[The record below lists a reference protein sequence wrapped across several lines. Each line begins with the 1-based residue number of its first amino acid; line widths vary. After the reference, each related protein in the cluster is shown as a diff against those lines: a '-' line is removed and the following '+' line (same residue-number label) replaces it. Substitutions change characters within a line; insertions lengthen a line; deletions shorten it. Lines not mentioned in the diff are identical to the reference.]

1 MADCDRFSVRKTPPM
16 RIVQIC
22 SARDLG
28 GGEKHLADLANALAS
43 RGHDVSGL
51 VVPRSP
57 LCVELSALPKQNI
70 VELPMRNSMNL
81 ISVYKLGR
89 CLRGRRIE
97 IIHAHMAR
105 DYPLAALAASRADGT
120 QLVLTRHVLFQL
132 HKSHRLTL
140 RNVARVIAVSRAVF
154 DSLRAQRVFD
164 RSKITVVYNGID
176 VDRFAGAR
184 EVRTDKDPD
193 ARFRVGMIGHIAPI
207 KGHKEFLRAAAIVC
221 QRRDDVDFV
230 IVGED
235 KSYRG
240 ENRRRIEK
248 LIAELKIGPRVKLLG
263 WTNEVEKV
271 LGTFDLFVSPARA
284 EPFGLAIVEAMAA
297 GVPVLATMSE
307 GACEIIEPDQ
317 TGRLVPLRDV
327 DALAGAIDEL
337 LSDPQEC
344 ERLSA
349 NAQHAACERFSLARM
364 VDETEDVYRQVLED
378 MHITG
383 IWNRPF
389 DPKRG
394 AG

>member
-1 MADCDRFSVRKTPPM
+1 M

-28 GGEKHLADLANALAS
+28 GGEKHLADLANALAT
-43 RGHDVSGL
+43 RGHDVYAV

-57 LCVELSALPKQNI
+57 LRTELSGLPKQNI
-70 VELPMRNSMNL
+70 VELPMRNSLNL
-81 ISVYKLGR
+81 ISAFKLAR
-89 CLRGRRIE
+89 FLRDRRIE

-105 DYPLAALAASRADGT
+105 DYPLAALAASRTNGT

-140 RNVARVIAVSRAVF
+140 RNVARVIAVSRAVS
-154 DSLRAQRVFD
+154 DRLRAQRIFD
-164 RSKITVVYNGID
+164 RSKITVIYNGID
-176 VDRFAGAR
+176 IDRFARGR
-184 EVRTDKDPD
+184 EGIAERDSD

-207 KGHKEFLRAAAIVC
+207 KGQKEFLRAAAIVC

-235 KSYRG
+235 KSYKG
-240 ENRRRIEK
+240 ENRQRIEK
-248 LIAELKIGPRVKLLG
+248 LIAELNIGQRVSVMG
-263 WTNEVEKV
+263 WTDNVAKV
-271 LGTFDLFVSPARA
+271 LSTFDLFVSPARA
-284 EPFGLAIVEAMAA
+284 EPFGLSIVEAMAA

-307 GACEIIEPDQ
+307 GASEIIEPDQ

-327 DALAGAIDEL
+327 KALANSIAEL
-337 LSDPQEC
+337 LLDPGEC
-344 ERLSA
+344 QRLSS
-349 NAQHAACERFSLARM
+349 NAQRAVRERFSLERM
-364 VDETEDVYRQVLED
+364 VDQTEDVYREVLED

-383 IWNRPF
+383 MWNRPF
-389 DPKRG
+389 DPKRS

>member
-1 MADCDRFSVRKTPPM
+1 
-16 RIVQIC
+16 
-22 SARDLG
+22 
-28 GGEKHLADLANALAS
+28 
-43 RGHDVSGL
+43 
-51 VVPRSP
+51 
-57 LCVELSALPKQNI
+57 
-70 VELPMRNSMNL
+70 
-81 ISVYKLGR
+81 
-89 CLRGRRIE
+89 
-97 IIHAHMAR
+97 
-105 DYPLAALAASRADGT
+105 
-120 QLVLTRHVLFQL
+120 
-132 HKSHRLTL
+132 
-140 RNVARVIAVSRAVF
+140 
-154 DSLRAQRVFD
+154 
-164 RSKITVVYNGID
+164 
-176 VDRFAGAR
+176 
-184 EVRTDKDPD
+184 
-193 ARFRVGMIGHIAPI
+193 
-207 KGHKEFLRAAAIVC
+207 
-221 QRRDDVDFV
+221 
-230 IVGED
+230 
-235 KSYRG
+235 
-240 ENRRRIEK
+240 
-248 LIAELKIGPRVKLLG
+248 LG

-284 EPFGLAIVEAMAA
+284 EPFGLSIVEAMAA

>member
-1 MADCDRFSVRKTPPM
+1 M

-28 GGEKHLADLANALAS
+28 GGEKHLADLANALAT
-43 RGHDVSGL
+43 RGHDVYAL

-57 LCVELSALPKQNI
+57 LCGELSALPKQNI
-70 VELPMRNSMNL
+70 VELPMRNSLNL
-81 ISVYKLGR
+81 ISVFKLGR
-89 CLRGRRIE
+89 FLRERRIE

-154 DSLRAQRVFD
+154 DSLRAQRIFD
-164 RSKITVVYNGID
+164 RNKITVVYNGID
-176 VDRFAGAR
+176 VDRFAGTR
-184 EVRTDKDPD
+184 EVRTDKDPN
-193 ARFRVGMIGHIAPI
+193 ARFSVGMIGHIAPI

-235 KSYRG
+235 KSYKG

-248 LIAELKIGPRVKLLG
+248 LIGELKIGPRIKLLG

-284 EPFGLAIVEAMAA
+284 EPFGLSIVEAMAA
-297 GVPVLATMSE
+297 GVPVLATRSE
-307 GACEIIEPDQ
+307 GACEIIESDQ

-337 LSDPQEC
+337 LSDPREC
-344 ERLSA
+344 QRLSA
-349 NAQHAACERFSLARM
+349 NAQHAVRERFSLARM

>member
-1 MADCDRFSVRKTPPM
+1 M

-28 GGEKHLADLANALAS
+28 GGEKHLADLANALAT
-43 RGHDVSGL
+43 RGHDVYAL

-57 LCVELSALPKQNI
+57 LCGELSALPKQNI
-70 VELPMRNSMNL
+70 VELPMRNSLNL
-81 ISVYKLGR
+81 ISVFKLAR
-89 CLRGRRIE
+89 FLRERHIE

-154 DSLRAQRVFD
+154 DSLRAQRIFD

-176 VDRFAGAR
+176 VDRFAGTR

-235 KSYRG
+235 KSYKG

-248 LIAELKIGPRVKLLG
+248 LIGELKIGPRVKLLG
-263 WTNEVEKV
+263 WTNEVAKV

-284 EPFGLAIVEAMAA
+284 EPFGLSIIEAMAA

-344 ERLSA
+344 RRLSA
-349 NAQHAACERFSLARM
+349 NAQHAVRERFSLARM

-383 IWNRPF
+383 RWNRPF

>member
-1 MADCDRFSVRKTPPM
+1 M

-28 GGEKHLADLANALAS
+28 GGEKHLADLANALAT
-43 RGHDVSGL
+43 RGHDVYAL

-57 LCVELSALPKQNI
+57 LCGELSALPKQNI
-70 VELPMRNSMNL
+70 VELPMRNSLNL
-81 ISVYKLGR
+81 ISVFKLGR
-89 CLRGRRIE
+89 FLRERRIE

-154 DSLRAQRVFD
+154 DSLRAQRIFD
-164 RSKITVVYNGID
+164 RNKITVVYNGID
-176 VDRFAGAR
+176 VDRFAGTR
-184 EVRTDKDPD
+184 ELRTDKDPN

-235 KSYRG
+235 KSYKG

-248 LIAELKIGPRVKLLG
+248 LIGELKIGPRIKLLG

-284 EPFGLAIVEAMAA
+284 EPFGLSIVEAMAA

-307 GACEIIEPDQ
+307 GACEIIESDQ

-337 LSDPQEC
+337 LSDPREC
-344 ERLSA
+344 QRLSA
-349 NAQHAACERFSLARM
+349 NAQHAVRERFSLARM

-394 AG
+394 AT

>member
-1 MADCDRFSVRKTPPM
+1 M
-16 RIVQIC
+16 RIVQLC

-28 GGEKHLADLANALAS
+28 GGEKHLADLANALAT
-43 RGHDVSGL
+43 RGHDVYAI

-57 LCVELSALPKQNI
+57 LRGELSALPRQNI
-70 VELPMRNSMNL
+70 VELPMRNSLNL
-81 ISVYKLGR
+81 ISVFKLAR
-89 CLRGRRIE
+89 FLRERRIE

-105 DYPLAALAASRADGT
+105 DYPLAALAVGRADGT

-140 RNVARVIAVSRAVF
+140 RNVARVIAVSRAVS
-154 DSLRAQRVFD
+154 DSLRAQRIFD
-164 RSKITVVYNGID
+164 RKKITMVHNGID
-176 VDRFAGAR
+176 IERFAGAR
-184 EVRTDKDPD
+184 EDNTDKGPG
-193 ARFRVGMIGHIAPI
+193 ARLRVGMIGHIAPI

-221 QRRDDVDFV
+221 QSRDDVDFV

-235 KSYRG
+235 KSYKG
-240 ENRRRIEK
+240 ENRHRIEK
-248 LIAELKIGPRVKLLG
+248 LITELKIGPRVELLG
-263 WTNEVEKV
+263 WTNDVAKV

-284 EPFGLAIVEAMAA
+284 EPFGLSIVEAMAA
-297 GVPVLATMSE
+297 GIPVLATMSE

-337 LSDPQEC
+337 LSDPGEC
-344 ERLSA
+344 QRLSA
-349 NAQHAACERFSLARM
+349 NAKRAVRERFSLARM
-364 VDETEDVYRQVLED
+364 VDETEDVYRHVLED

>member
-1 MADCDRFSVRKTPPM
+1 M

-22 SARDLG
+22 SARELG
-28 GGEKHLADLANALAS
+28 GGEKHLADLANELAL
-43 RGHDVSGL
+43 RGHDVYAI

-57 LCVELSALPKQNI
+57 LRGELKALPQENI
-70 VELPMRNSMNL
+70 VELPIRNSLNL
-81 ISVYKLGR
+81 INAFKLAR
-89 CLRGRRIE
+89 FLRERRIE

-105 DYPLAALAASRADGT
+105 DYPLSALAVGRADGT

-140 RNVARVIAVSRAVF
+140 RNVARVIAVSRAVSE
-154 DSLRAQRVFD
+154 SLRDQRIFD

-176 VDRFAGAR
+176 IDRFSGI
-184 EVRTDKDPD
+184 KDRIAYERSG

-207 KGHKEFLRAAAIVC
+207 KGHKEFVRAAAIVC
-221 QRRDDVDFV
+221 QRRNDVEFV

-235 KSYRG
+235 KSHKG
-240 ENRRRIEK
+240 ENRRRLEK
-248 LIAELKIGPRVKLLG
+248 LIADLNIGPRIRMSG
-263 WTNEVEKV
+263 WTDDVAKV

-297 GVPVLATMSE
+297 GIPILATMSE
-307 GACEIIEPDQ
+307 GACEIIEPDK

-337 LSDPQEC
+337 LSDPGER

-349 NAQHAACERFSLARM
+349 NAQGAVRERFSLARM

-389 DPKRG
+389 DPKRRSD
-394 AG
+394 

>member
-1 MADCDRFSVRKTPPM
+1 M

-28 GGEKHLADLANALAS
+28 GGEKHLADLANALAT
-43 RGHDVSGL
+43 RGHDVYAI

-57 LCVELSALPKQNI
+57 LCGELSELPKQNI
-70 VELPMRNSMNL
+70 VELPMRNSLNL
-81 ISVYKLGR
+81 ISVFKLAR
-89 CLRGRRIE
+89 FLRERRIE
-97 IIHAHMAR
+97 IIHAHVAR
-105 DYPLAALAASRADGT
+105 DYPLAALAASRANGT

-132 HKSHRLTL
+132 HKTHRLTL

-164 RSKITVVYNGID
+164 RSKLTVVYNGID
-176 VDRFAGAR
+176 VDRFAGTRKEMA
-184 EVRTDKDPD
+184 DKRPD

-221 QRRDDVDFV
+221 QHRDDVDFV

-235 KSYRG
+235 KSYKG

-248 LIAELKIGPRVKLLG
+248 LIADLKIGPRVKLVG
-263 WTNEVEKV
+263 WTNEVAQM

-284 EPFGLAIVEAMAA
+284 EPFGLTIVEAMAA

-337 LSDPQEC
+337 LSDPHEC
-344 ERLSA
+344 QRLSA
-349 NAQHAACERFSLARM
+349 NAQRAVRERFSLARM
-364 VDETEDVYRQVLED
+364 VDETEDVYLQVLED

-389 DPKRG
+389 DSKPGSR
-394 AG
+394 

>member
-1 MADCDRFSVRKTPPM
+1 M
-16 RIVQIC
+16 RIVQLC

-28 GGEKHLADLANALAS
+28 GGEKHLADLANELAV
-43 RGHDVSGL
+43 RGHDVYAI

-57 LCVELSALPKQNI
+57 LRGELTALSEQNI
-70 VELPMRNSMNL
+70 VELPMRNSLNL
-81 ISVYKLGR
+81 ISVFKLTR
-89 CLRGRRIE
+89 FLRERRIE

-105 DYPLAALAASRADGT
+105 DYPLAALAVSRAEGT

-140 RNVARVIAVSRAVF
+140 RNVARVIAVSRAVC
-154 DSLRAQRVFD
+154 DSLRAQRIFD
-164 RSKITVVYNGID
+164 RSKITVIHNGID
-176 VDRFAGAR
+176 VDRFAGIRDLIPYKGA
-184 EVRTDKDPD
+184 D
-193 ARFRVGMIGHIAPI
+193 ARFRVGMVGHLAPI
-207 KGHKEFLRAAAIVC
+207 KGYKEFLRAAAIVC
-221 QRRDDVDFV
+221 QRRDDVEFV

-235 KSYRG
+235 KSYKG
-240 ENRRRIEK
+240 ENRHRLEK
-248 LIAELKIGPRVKLLG
+248 LIAELKIGPRVTLLG
-263 WTNEVEKV
+263 WTNEVAKV
-271 LGTFDLFVSPARA
+271 LGTFDLFVSPARS
-284 EPFGLAIVEAMAA
+284 EPFGLVIVEAMAA
-297 GVPVLATMSE
+297 GIPVLATMSE

-337 LSDPQEC
+337 LSDPREC
-344 ERLSA
+344 QRLSA
-349 NAQHAACERFSLARM
+349 NAQRAVRERFSLTRM

-389 DPKRG
+389 DPRRG